1 MAEATGIRV
10 EDLGLFTDLYQ
21 LTMAQS
27 YFAQQRNQPA
37 TFSLF
42 IRNYPQHHTYFVA
55 AGLATVLEYLEQV
68 HFPPVALAFLHTTG
82 RFSAD
87 FLDYLAT
94 WRFQGEVIALPEG
107 TVFFINEPVVE
118 VTAPII
124 DAQLVESFIVNAVHL
139 QTLIATKASRCVQ
152 AAPGQRLIDFALR
165 RTHGTDAGMKVA
177 RASYLAGFEATSNVL
192 AGHVY
197 DIPLAGT
204 MAHAYVLCFP
214 EEIDAFRAY
223 AATYPQQTV
232 LLIDTYDTLTGA
244 RRAALV
250 GQEMARQGNR
260 LLGVRLDSGDMTALS
275 KEVRAILDAAG
286 LSAVQ
291 IVASGG
297 FDEYAIAQALR
308 DGACI
313 DTFGVGTKMGV
324 AADAPYYDMAYKL
337 VQYAGCPVMKLSAGK
352 ATLVGDKQVWRRTV
366 EGQFVE
372 DLIALRHEAVE
383 LADAQP
389 LLQCVMRAGQPVEP
403 RPTLVAARARHA
415 TEMTHLPAPYRGVQG
430 GEVYPVRLSAG
441 LAARQRQVEAALQQQ
456 GQAARR
462 EG

>member
-1 MAEATGIRV
+1 MAEVMGIGV
-10 EDLGLFTDLYQ
+10 ADLGLFTDLYQ

-27 YFAQQRNQPA
+27 YFTRQRNQPA

-42 IRNYPQHHTYFVA
+42 IRKYSQHHTYFVA
-55 AGLATVLEYLEQV
+55 AGLATVLEYLAQV
-68 HFPPVALAFLHTTG
+68 HFPPAALAYLRETG

-87 FLDYLAT
+87 FLAYLAT
-94 WRFQGEVIALPEG
+94 WRFQGEVMALPEG
-107 TVFFINEPVVE
+107 TIFFINEPVVE

-152 AAPGQRLIDFALR
+152 AAAGRRLIDFALR

-177 RASYLAGFEATSNVL
+177 RASYLAGFDSTSNVL
-192 AGHVY
+192 AGQVY
-197 DIPLAGT
+197 DIPIAGT
-204 MAHAYVLCFP
+204 MAHSYVLCFP
-214 EEIDAFRAY
+214 EEIEAFRAF
-223 AATYPQQTV
+223 AATYPQHTV

-244 RRAALV
+244 RRAAVV
-250 GQEMARQGNR
+250 GQEMARRGQR

-286 LSAVQ
+286 LPAVQ

-297 FDEYAIAQALR
+297 FDEYAIAQAIA

-313 DTFGVGTKMGV
+313 DMFGVGTKMGV

-337 VQYAGCPVMKLSAGK
+337 VQYADRPVMKLSAGK
-352 ATLVGDKQVWRRTV
+352 ATLVEAKQVWRRMV
-366 EGQFVE
+366 DGQYME
-372 DLIALRHEAVE
+372 DMLALRHEVLE
-383 LADAQP
+383 LPDAQP
-389 LLQCVMRAGQPVEP
+389 LLQRVMRAGQPVEP
-403 RPTLVAARARHA
+403 RPTLAAARARHA
-415 TEMTHLPAPYRGVQG
+415 AEMAHLPAPYRRVRG
-430 GEVYPVRLSAG
+430 GEEYPVQLSAG

-456 GQAARR
+456 CQAARVMT
-462 EG
+462 